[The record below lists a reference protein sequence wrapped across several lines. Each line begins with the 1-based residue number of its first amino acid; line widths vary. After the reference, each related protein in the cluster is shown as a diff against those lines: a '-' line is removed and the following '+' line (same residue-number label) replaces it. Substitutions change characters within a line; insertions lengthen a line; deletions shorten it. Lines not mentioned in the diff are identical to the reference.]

1 MPEESKLVKK
11 YEKAKKFTEEEIVK
25 IKDIQKQYLSVQQAL
40 GGLEV
45 SRIRLEQQL
54 DATLQAKDE
63 LRNKFAEIQ
72 ESEKE
77 LIQGLND
84 KYGEGTLNP
93 DTGEFTPNKTK

>member
-1 MPEESKLVKK
+1 MAEESKLADK

-25 IKDIQKQYLSVQQAL
+25 IKDVQKQYLSVQQAL

-45 SRIRLEQQL
+45 SRIRIEQQL
-54 DATLQAKDE
+54 DATIQAQDE
-63 LRNKFAEIQ
+63 LRGKFIEIQ
-72 ESEKE
+72 ETEKE

-93 DTGEFTPNKTK
+93 ETGEFTPNNPK